1 MYKNL
6 EARSG
11 AVELTTLAETP
22 AAGLTSTPYSGS
34 ESPEA
39 VQLDD
44 EPKAFYSS
52 IVSAHQY
59 RIEKTLLLYSLIG
72 RNNNAIVPPQ
82 STYTAHLLR
91 FRRLGPKRYST
102 YGMGSART
110 LMIPSK
116 VKVQ

>member
-1 MYKNL
+1 
-6 EARSG
+6 
-11 AVELTTLAETP
+11 
-22 AAGLTSTPYSGS
+22 
-34 ESPEA
+34 
-39 VQLDD
+39 
-44 EPKAFYSS
+44 
-52 IVSAHQY
+52 
-59 RIEKTLLLYSLIG
+59 LLLYSLIG

>member
-11 AVELTTLAETP
+11 AVGLTTLAETP
-22 AAGLTSTPYSGS
+22 AAGLTSTFCGSG
-34 ESPEA
+34 SPEA

-59 RIEKTLLLYSLIG
+59 RTEKTLLLYSLIG